1 MKITTTL
8 ALAAG
13 LAALSACNQST
24 ENEAANNIDA
34 NLEMP
39 AENLD
44 TMDANATNDADA
56 ANLGNDANAA
66 ADTGNADATAD
77 NAASNAY

>member
-44 TMDANATNDADA
+44 TMDANDAVAD
-56 ANLGNDANAA
+56 NLGNDANAA

-77 NAASNAY
+77 NTASNAY

>member
-24 ENEAANNIDA
+24 DEAANNIDA

-77 NAASNAY
+77 NTASNAY

>member
-8 ALAAG
+8 ALAVG
-13 LAALSACNQST
+13 LTALAACNQST
-24 ENEAANNIDA
+24 EEAANNIDA

-39 AENLD
+39 AENFD
-44 TMDANATNDADA
+44 TMDANVTNEAID
-56 ANLGNDANAA
+56 ANLGNDVNAA

>member
-8 ALAAG
+8 ALAVG
-13 LAALSACNQST
+13 LTALAACNQST
-24 ENEAANNIDA
+24 EEAANNIDA

-44 TMDANATNDADA
+44 TMDANDAAA

-77 NAASNAY
+77 NTASNAY